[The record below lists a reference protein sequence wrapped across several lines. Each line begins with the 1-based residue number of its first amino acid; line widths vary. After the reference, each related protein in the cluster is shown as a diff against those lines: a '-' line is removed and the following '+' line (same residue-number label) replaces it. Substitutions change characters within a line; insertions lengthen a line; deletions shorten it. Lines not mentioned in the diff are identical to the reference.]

1 MEFYLTVAALFA
13 VLSEEYEIVLVISFL
28 FCFLRNRHGGAL
40 LLPPIVSLTNRVFYG
55 AKGTVS

>member
-40 LLPPIVSLTNRVFYG
+40 LLPIVSLTNRLFYG